1 MILTRADVLKAIK
14 IRKVLYQAR
23 RVAGPERSAFLAKA
37 EQLRGRYR
45 YGQRM
50 HL

>member
-1 MILTRADVLKAIK
+1 MTLTRADILKAIK
-14 IRKVLYQAR
+14 IRKLIYQAR
-23 RVAGPERSAFLAKA
+23 RAEDPERAAFLAKA